1 MTPNVEIMRSA
12 KAILREKWDY
22 SALTTLV
29 MVLITG
35 IFPFLL
41 AGPLMLGFI
50 IYLKRLR
57 DDRENARL
65 EVIFDG
71 FNDFGR
77 AFVATLLIGI
87 FVFLWSLLL
96 IIPGLV
102 MSIAWSMTMF
112 VIAEDR
118 NISAMDAMRRSR
130 DMMTGYKWKF
140 FCLNLRFIGWVL
152 LVIVTL
158 GIASFWFEPYMRMS
172 YLQFYE
178 DIKADYNNRK

>member
-1 MTPNVEIMRSA
+1 MIPNIDIKKSA
-12 KAILREKWDY
+12 KAVLRDKWDY

-29 MVLITG
+29 MALIAG
-35 IFPFLL
+35 IFPLLL
-41 AGPLMLGFI
+41 AGPLMLGYI
-50 IYLKRLR
+50 HYLKTVR

-65 EVIFDG
+65 EILFDG

-77 AFVATLLIGI
+77 AFVAYFLIGL

-112 VIAEDR
+112 IIAEDKDI
-118 NISAMDAMRRSR
+118 NVMDAIRRSR

-140 FCLNLRFIGWVL
+140 FCLNLRFIGWIM
-152 LVIVTL
+152 LVVITL
-158 GIASFWFEPYMRMS
+158 GIASFWSEPYMRMS

-178 DIKADYNNRK
+178 DVKADYNNRK